1 MRGYPSSMAWGNLDK
16 EALPDVNFQPHGYL
30 FLATKVMINYDY
42 ECKKLPC
49 QVQNFWLISD
59 LIVTIPGRRG
69 GVGQEPGNSI
79 RVWGFHSHV
88 GSGICDLKLS
98 FPQSKC
104 KCPNQNH
111 PCVQEKKFMT
121 TARTGGLEANI
132 SVAEHRGWRCFPR
145 GDPPAVLS
153 RTQPTNEHQQP
164 TKGSPS
170 QQLVGLK
177 FLN

>member
-1 MRGYPSSMAWGNLDK
+1 MNSKNLPQMIPFVRDFMRGYPSSMAWGNLDK

-104 KCPNQNH
+104 KCPNQHH
-111 PCVQEKKFMT
+111 PCVQE
-121 TARTGGLEANI
+121 
-132 SVAEHRGWRCFPR
+132 H
-145 GDPPAVLS
+145 
-153 RTQPTNEHQQP
+153 
-164 TKGSPS
+164 
-170 QQLVGLK
+170 
-177 FLN
+177 